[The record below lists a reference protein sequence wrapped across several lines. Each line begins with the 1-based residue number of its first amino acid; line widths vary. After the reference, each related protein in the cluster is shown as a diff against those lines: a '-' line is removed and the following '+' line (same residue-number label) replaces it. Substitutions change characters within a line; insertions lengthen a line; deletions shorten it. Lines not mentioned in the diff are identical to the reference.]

1 MHGEGQAIDIEDG
14 CMLRGAVAHYDHAEH
29 FRYCGRLCS
38 AKASRL
44 FDSGLL
50 EPHSEKFTASGN
62 WAAGA

>member
-50 EPHSEKFTASGN
+50 EPH
-62 WAAGA
+62 